1 MFRIKVCGVTRAE
14 DARVAADAG
23 ADAIGLNFYAKS
35 PRFVTADSARAI
47 RDAVAD
53 CVRVVGVFVNE
64 TPERIAELIDAV
76 GLDAVQLH
84 GDEPF
89 DAVAAL
95 PAGVPVVRAFRV
107 GAEGLG
113 PAGDYASAVAGAG
126 RPLAAAL
133 VDAAAAGAYGGT
145 GKTVD
150 WALVR
155 RQSDCLAGTPI
166 VLAGGLQPGNVAAAI
181 REVRPAGVDVAS
193 GVESQPGIK
202 DAELVRDFV
211 ASAGST
217 LDEIRAAAG

>member
-1 MFRIKVCGVTRAE
+1 MFQIKVCGVTRTD
-14 DARVAADAG
+14 DACVAADAG

-35 PRFVTADSARAI
+35 PRVVTADSARAI

-53 CVRVVGVFVNE
+53 RVIVVGVFVNE
-64 TPERIAELIDAV
+64 TPKRIAELIDAV

-84 GDEPF
+84 GDEPI
-89 DAVAAL
+89 DDVSAL

-107 GAEGLG
+107 GVEGLG
-113 PAGDYASAVAGAG
+113 PAGDYASAVARGG

-155 RQSDCLAGTPI
+155 RQSDRLAGTPI
-166 VLAGGLQPGNVAAAI
+166 VLAGGLHPANVAAAI
-181 REVRPAGVDVAS
+181 RESRPAGVDVAS
-193 GVESQPGIK
+193 GVESEPGIK
-202 DAELVRDFV
+202 DAGLVREFV
-211 ASAGST
+211 ASARST
-217 LDEIRAAAG
+217 LDEIGAAAG